1 MNTNRIINTEFTT
14 GTVAGTRWLHTV
26 LIGET
31 VVMVSVRPS
40 GCGYAMEADALTQGI
55 AAQAIGVVAQTPKGR

>member
-1 MNTNRIINTEFTT
+1 MSNRIVNTEFTT

-26 LIGET
+26 LIDNT

-40 GCGYAMEADALTQGI
+40 GCGYAIEADALTAGI
-55 AAQAIGVVAQTPKGR
+55 AAQAIGVVAQAPKGR